1 MRAAYPGYRLG
12 WARSPPFPTH
22 TDHPTTP
29 LLRRRLHRFSAP
41 GTTHKAFRLP
51 TGPQHLRWAYFDPHL
66 RRRTASVPRESRRGH
81 RRSSWLGFQAVRRL
95 PAIHHWRHDPSPF
108 GSDLFSDTSPRRRRC
123 GNPQSHHRLWLR
135 PPASTNRIQ
144 TICTHPPRASATNQ
158 GPANAPPTGS
168 ASGCLPPST
177 CAIRAYDTDHIKA
190 NPFATTFSSGY
201 TITGPP
207 PPGPCRRTRR

>member
-1 MRAAYPGYRLG
+1 MPAFGAGSSSSPHAPTPSNIEEGRPTATPTSFLPQPATEADRTGRNRLIGPDTVGIYLIRPCCFRPVRAANPGYRLG

-51 TGPQHLRWAYFDPHL
+51 TGPQHLRRAYFDPHL

-123 GNPQSHHRLWLR
+123 GNCLLYTSPS
-135 PPASTNRIQ
+135 
-144 TICTHPPRASATNQ
+144 PR
-158 GPANAPPTGS
+158 
-168 ASGCLPPST
+168 
-177 CAIRAYDTDHIKA
+177 D
-190 NPFATTFSSGY
+190 
-201 TITGPP
+201 
-207 PPGPCRRTRR
+207 